1 MNEERHV
8 GMFYTV
14 FETGLGWIGLVGSA
28 DGIRRIT
35 LPQPS
40 SEAVLRLLARD
51 LPGAIPDAGPFGDLP
66 HRLRRYLGGEPV
78 SFGDKLDLATAAP
91 FTRAVLQATRL
102 IPYGQT
108 QSYTWVAQQIGRPL
122 ARRAVGQALAR
133 YPFSIVVP
141 CHRVVG
147 KNGSLTGFGGGLEMK
162 KRLLDVEAS
171 GQMGG
176 NS

>member
-1 MNEERHV
+1 M
-8 GMFYTV
+8 
-14 FETGLGWIGLVGSA
+14 GLVGSTA
-28 DGIRRIT
+28 GIRHIT

-40 SEAVLRLLARD
+40 SEAVLRLLTRN
-51 LPGAIPDAGPFGDLP
+51 LPGAIPDPTPFGDLP
-66 HRLRRYLGGEPV
+66 HRLRKYLRGEPV
-78 SFGDKLDLATAAP
+78 SFGDKLDLAGATP
-91 FTRAVLQATRL
+91 FTRAVWQATRL

-122 ARRAVGQALAR
+122 ARRAVGQALAKN
-133 YPFSIVVP
+133 PFPIVVP

-147 KNGSLTGFGGGLEMK
+147 KKGSLTGFGGGLEMK

-171 GQMGG
+171 GQMES

>member
-1 MNEERHV
+1 MWV
-8 GMFYTV
+8 CYTV
-14 FETGLGWIGLVGSA
+14 FETELGWMGLVGSA
-28 DGIRRIT
+28 AGLRRII

-40 SEAVLRLLARD
+40 SEAVPRLLARD
-51 LPGAIPDAGPFGDLP
+51 LPGVMPDPSPFGDLP
-66 HRLRRYLGGEPV
+66 HRLRRYLGGEPI
-78 SFGDKLDLATAAP
+78 SFGDKLDLAAATP
-91 FTRAVLQATRL
+91 FTRAVWQATRL

-133 YPFSIVVP
+133 NPFPIVVP

-147 KNGSLTGFGGGLEMK
+147 KDGSLKGFRGGLEMK
-162 KRLLDVEAS
+162 KRLLNVEAS
-171 GQMGG
+171 GQMGD

>member
-1 MNEERHV
+1 M
-8 GMFYTV
+8 
-14 FETGLGWIGLVGSA
+14 GLLGSA

-51 LPGAIPDAGPFGDLP
+51 LPGAIPDPTPFGDLP

-78 SFGDKLDLATAAP
+78 SFGDKLDLAGATP
-91 FTRAVLQATRL
+91 FTRAVWQATRL
-102 IPYGQT
+102 IPRGQT
-108 QSYTWVAQQIGRPL
+108 QSYTWVARQAGRPF
-122 ARRAVGQALAR
+122 ACRAVGQALAR
-133 YPFSIVVP
+133 NPFSIVVP

-147 KNGSLTGFGGGLEMK
+147 KDGSLTGFGGGLEMK
-162 KRLLDVEAS
+162 KRLLDMEAS

-176 NS
+176 SS